1 MRVALG
7 QFNAVVGDLAG
18 NAEKMRRVWA
28 EAMQSDVDWLV
39 FREWEIL

>member
-18 NAEKMRRVWA
+18 NAEKMREIYVRAVR
-28 EAMQSDVDWLV
+28 SDVDLLV
-39 FREWEIL
+39 SG